1 MEYGIEEILQVNTC
15 FRIKQLKPY
24 GFNGTQGGDKMKNKV
39 IAIVL
44 VTILL
49 VVQLTACG
57 FHRGKKEA
65 YKTPERQARELYVKI
80 IDCFMKRDKDT
91 LRSFFSQY
99 SIENS
104 PDIEGEMEAAFALF
118 DGEIVSYE
126 EPDGSAGGGL
136 DEKGFSADS
145 YIKTDKGTEYWLTFS
160 GWLTCAEN
168 ENKVGVSYIKVVNV
182 TECDRREE
190 KEWENYTIYI
200 GAGY

>member
-1 MEYGIEEILQVNTC
+1 MVSIGH
-15 FRIKQLKPY
+15 R
-24 GFNGTQGGDKMKNKV
+24 GGCKMKNKV

-44 VTILL
+44 VTTLL

-57 FHRGKKEA
+57 FQRGKKEA
-65 YKTPERQARELYVKI
+65 YKTPGQQARELYVKI
-80 IDCFMKRDKDT
+80 MDCFMNRDKDT

-104 PDIEGEMEAAFALF
+104 PDIENEMETAFALF

-126 EPDGSAGGGL
+126 EPFGDACGGFDDKAFG
-136 DEKGFSADS
+136 ADS

-160 GWLTCAEN
+160 GWLTYAEN
-168 ENKVGVSYIKVVNV
+168 ESKVGVSYIKVVNV